1 MAQLP
6 LMNSISNAVIW
17 LMNQVGY
24 AICHQF
30 SERSL
35 AYGGRILPVC
45 ARDTGLFL
53 GFGVCCAALFL
64 VYGTRPRRGPSR
76 PKTLV
81 LALFIVPTI
90 IDATTSYAGMRST
103 TNVWR
108 LVTGSFA
115 GVGFA
120 ALVFPLVANR
130 LVPKADYDERPEAFK
145 SWWSILLLLT
155 VPAAVSLLL
164 WPDWPGAY
172 WLWAPLV
179 TLSIVFTLLVLDFL
193 LVSFLLD
200 WARAAQPLPS
210 VTAVV
215 FLAFAACLLEL
226 VVSNRLHWLVERY
239 L

>member
-1 MAQLP
+1 M
-6 LMNSISNAVIW
+6 
-17 LMNQVGY
+17 
-24 AICHQF
+24 
-30 SERSL
+30 
-35 AYGGRILPVC
+35 
-45 ARDTGLFL
+45 
-53 GFGVCCAALFL
+53 
-64 VYGTRPRRGPSR
+64 
-76 PKTLV
+76 
-81 LALFIVPTI
+81 FIVPTI

-130 LVPKADYDERPEAFK
+130 FVPKADYDERPEAFK